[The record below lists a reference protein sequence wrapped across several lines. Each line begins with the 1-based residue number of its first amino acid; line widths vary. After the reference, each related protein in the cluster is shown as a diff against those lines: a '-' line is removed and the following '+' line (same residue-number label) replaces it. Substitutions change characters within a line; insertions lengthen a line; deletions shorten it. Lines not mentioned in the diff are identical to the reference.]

1 MFTYL
6 RVSRAVHDPRPSAG
20 LLGCYWAAGWRDWCV
35 SPEMEVRPDGLR
47 PNLGRQEA
55 RVLSPKKEIQAIHK
69 PPLVS
74 PRMSALLCT
83 TYCINGPVRHP
94 IAVLMVSWGGGR
106 WGRGGGGRWEGVLVV
121 VVVVVVDNSDNCTCA
136 Y

>member
-1 MFTYL
+1 M
-6 RVSRAVHDPRPSAG
+6 
-20 LLGCYWAAGWRDWCV
+20 
-35 SPEMEVRPDGLR
+35 SPEMEVRPNGLR

-74 PRMSALLCT
+74 QRMSALLCT

-106 WGRGGGGRWEGVLVV
+106 WGRWRRGRGCWSSSSLTKVIIVLVLINV
-121 VVVVVVDNSDNCTCA
+121 LRINHVTYYFRERINFEFCFLLLLLLFCWRGL
-136 Y
+136 